1 MIPVRLLLLVT
12 ITFWG
17 WSFVAAKICLNYMI
31 PLEIIGLRCLLGLPV
46 LLVIIFLKRL
56 RPRFS
61 LRDRNHRSVGG
72 CHHYPFTDPSH
83 RHEVHNRTNT
93 GWLIAATP
101 LALAVPY
108 LKESFG
114 VFSAAGGVMLL
125 AGVYLTERRCSQ

>member
-61 LRDRNHRSVGG
+61 LR
-72 CHHYPFTDPSH
+72 
-83 RHEVHNRTNT
+83 ET
-93 GWLIAATP
+93 GTIVL
-101 LALAVPY
+101 
-108 LKESFG
+108 
-114 VFSAAGGVMLL
+114 SAAVITTRLL
-125 AGVYLTERRCSQ
+125 IQVTGMKYTTAPTPVG